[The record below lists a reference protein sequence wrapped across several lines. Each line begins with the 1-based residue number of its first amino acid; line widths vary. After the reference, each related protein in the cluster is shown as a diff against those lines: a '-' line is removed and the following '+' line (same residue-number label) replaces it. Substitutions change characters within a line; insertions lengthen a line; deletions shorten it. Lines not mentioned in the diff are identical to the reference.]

1 MPGCSVAHNGRH
13 PLGAV
18 DRLAAQHPTELARQ
32 RCGLLLIGALG
43 LLGNGARAEP
53 LTNPDASL
61 PATGLLEQ
69 RLEASALE
77 AEALRKQLNPLQERT
92 AALEATR
99 FSPTTR
105 LHGTVRTVLGGLDY
119 KGSGLSAWQGDSP
132 LPPLPEA
139 ATFNVDLRL
148 NLDTSFSGADL
159 LRLQLRGTTF
169 SEGPWGRPPT
179 IVSTLASSFGGKPEG
194 QLELYRAYY
203 RLPLSS
209 SLSFTAGARLDQYDL
224 LPLFPNSQAADR
236 ILAFFQLNGAVGAY
250 NLASG
255 WGAGLSW
262 RQRPKGQPGLVLGA
276 GYLQSN
282 SSLPS
287 GRPSDAILP
296 PQASSTSVQLGY
308 VGSGWSLTAIYSRNS
323 QGTLIGGT
331 QLQLQLNPSDA
342 PGNAGWSDALG
353 LSFNWQPRGSRWL
366 PAMVLGAGLNQ
377 FTYPSQRGPG
387 GPVPAASAQSLSWSS
402 TFQWAMVPWP
412 NTTLGLGI
420 GQPTFITRADG
431 ALLQRRAPA
440 ALGDDGRYAG
450 GDGKSFAIELYLKTV
465 LTDHITITPTIIWL
479 QQPRGLL
486 TPERTGGGTI
496 SFRGG
501 LLNGLALLVQAT
513 FRF

>member
-1 MPGCSVAHNGRH
+1 MAHNGRH
-13 PLGAV
+13 ALGAV
-18 DRLAAQHPTELARQ
+18 DRLAGQHLTELARL
-32 RCGLLLIGALG
+32 RWGLLLVGGLG
-43 LLGNGARAEP
+43 LLGIGARAEP
-53 LTNPDASL
+53 LPIPDASL
-61 PATGLLEQ
+61 PASGLLEQ

-77 AEALRKQLNPLQERT
+77 AEGLGKQLNPLQERT

-105 LHGTVRTVLGGLDY
+105 LRGTVRTVLGGLDY
-119 KGSGLSAWQGDSP
+119 SGSGLSAWQGDSP

-179 IVSTLASSFGGKPEG
+179 IVSTLATSFGGKPEG

-236 ILAFFQLNGAVGAY
+236 ILAFFQFNGAVGAY

-308 VGSGWSLTAIYSRNS
+308 VGSGWGLTAIYSRNS

-331 QLQLQLNPSDA
+331 QLQLQLNPSDT

-353 LSFNWQPRGSRWL
+353 LSFNWQPQGPGWL
-366 PAMVLGAGLNQ
+366 PAMVLGAGLTQ
-377 FTYPSQRGPG
+377 FSYPSQSGPG
-387 GPVPAASAQSLSWSS
+387 GAQPAASAQSLSWSAQ
-402 TFQWAMVPWP
+402 FQWASVPWP
-412 NTTLGLGI
+412 NTTLSLGI

-450 GDGKSFAIELYLKTV
+450 GDGKSWAIELYLKTV
-465 LTDHITITPTIIWL
+465 LSDHITITPAVIWL

-486 TPERTGGGTI
+486 TPERSGGGAI
-496 SFRGG
+496 SPRGG

-513 FRF
+513 VRF